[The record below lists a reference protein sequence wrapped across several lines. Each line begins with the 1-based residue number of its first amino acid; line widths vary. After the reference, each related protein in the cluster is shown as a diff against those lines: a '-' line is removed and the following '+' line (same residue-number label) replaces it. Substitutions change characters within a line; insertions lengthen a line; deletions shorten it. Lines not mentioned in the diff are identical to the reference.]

1 MTSPV
6 ILPDLEVVVQPAV
19 DIRLPP
25 PQINSFRSFVKRELN
40 RRKYEYIS
48 PIVSPFVKMTSC
60 LESVDKKYKFFSLGL
75 HGVESQD
82 TNIFDLSYGKDK
94 DVIGYAYK
102 NGSKIPIDVSEVS
115 MDSFGYLATAVSDT
129 QLSAV
134 KEQANLQYQ
143 DLLKSPIAEGKHPTP
158 GITSVNVERF
168 AMGAGFRTTVSWVC
182 FNRQQLE
189 FLRHHFMTVGTTVV
203 VEWGHEFFDSKK
215 ENLVVLDF
223 SNPDI
228 AIQLASCIV
237 KGRNYIIKNFVE
249 PSNGNYD
256 FIVGTVS
263 NFSVSIDADTNT
275 YKITTQI
282 VSSGEF
288 IWGTSIHQTISAFNG
303 DSVSKIS
310 SLADFFKQNSG
321 FDNFINVQSL
331 EVNNTFVQDPSL
343 HAELDVSIKTE
354 ADSSIIQTNSNDY
367 KFISWSGLF
376 AMLRQAITQMI
387 NNSSKEQIKNISD
400 FLKLDNIDIRVGDN
414 DWLIS
419 NNPES
424 MLIIKQTN
432 SYNPNISPPPRLTTN
447 GYFGLNSET
456 KGTASLNHGVWLNTG
471 MVRSAFLN
479 SITLEQ
485 AIRTI
490 LFSLN
495 NASTGYWDLQILYDE
510 EDSSYKIIDFKCG
523 QSFTTFKELCKNNPL
538 YLFNS
543 GRCIDSFG
551 NVINPSPSD
560 IMKLSLDSAFP
571 PEVITHLALVSKI
584 RSAPGKWASELS
596 KYPLFAN
603 SAHFAVAMN
612 WTDLQDIVYAEVE
625 NLRKAELIDEPKID
639 SDKINLD
646 LGDSSVTEIQNRIA
660 DSNQD
665 MRIRFGPDVRGE
677 SQIIE
682 NNNSTTQKT
691 PHIDANVSSY
701 DYYIKK
707 YAGEYLPQNVEV
719 YIDPTPQV
727 QTDLSGYFLHPTIDW
742 VNLIKALIKIES
754 NFREDVVGGFSVDSQ
769 GNQIGHVGL
778 MQVKNISVLSSPRPL
793 TLRDTLNAKLYGPG
807 SADFNIK
814 SGIQILRD
822 KLQFVNGKL
831 DIEATLAKYNGGST
845 TRRYDA
851 IESKILLSAIAQGNV
866 YLARDPE
873 WVATNFPTES
883 ILLQNRT
890 SRGGFV
896 PMYFTGLLDSSGNKK
911 YFIPKPY
918 RYFNAEYVDNIL
930 NYYRIY
936 DMNRHD
942 IVSQP
947 FGRTGPVNSSLENT
961 TKSPT
966 QPSEQFITPTDTI
979 TPKLLEFQERFG
991 NWIFPLIV
999 YNPSF
1004 IRNKILQ
1011 DGLSNFDG
1019 TSVNGFVAPVPTS
1032 AKINISILGIAGVSL
1047 FDGFIVDKLPY
1058 LYERFG
1064 IFHTV
1069 SITENISTSGWITKL
1084 DGIFRFLS
1092 FNADVNTIDTVP
1104 PRL

>member
-6 ILPDLEVVVQPAV
+6 ILPDLEVVAQPAV
-19 DIRLPP
+19 DVRLPP

-48 PIVSPFVKMTSC
+48 PIATPFAKMTSC
-60 LESVDKKYKFFSLGL
+60 LESVDRKYKFFSLGL
-75 HGVESQD
+75 HGFDFQD

-94 DVIGYAYK
+94 DIIGYAYK
-102 NGSKIPIDVSEVS
+102 DGKKTPIDVSEVS
-115 MDSFGYLATAVSDT
+115 MDSFGYLASAVSDT
-129 QLSAV
+129 QLSAA
-134 KEQANLQYQ
+134 KEQANSQYQ

-158 GITSVNVERF
+158 GITGVNVERF

-182 FNRQQLE
+182 YNRQQLE

-203 VEWGHEFFDSKK
+203 VEWGHEFFDSQK
-215 ENLVVLDF
+215 EDLHTLDF

-228 AIQLASCIV
+228 TIQLALCIV
-237 KGRNYIIKNFVE
+237 KGRDYVIKNFVE
-249 PSNGNYD
+249 SSRGNYD

-263 NFSVSIDADTNT
+263 NFSVSIDAETNT
-275 YKITTQI
+275 YKVTSQI

-288 IWGTSIHQTISAFNG
+288 IWGTSIHQTISAFNDT
-303 DSVSKIS
+303 DSPKLS

-321 FDNFINVQSL
+321 FDNYINLQSL
-331 EVNNTFVQDPSL
+331 DLNNKLVQDPSL
-343 HAELDVSIKTE
+343 HTELDMAIKNE
-354 ADSSIIQTNSNDY
+354 SDSSIIQTNANDY
-367 KFISWSGLF
+367 KFISWPGLF
-376 AMLRQAITQMI
+376 AMLRQAITQMTA
-387 NNSSKEQIKNISD
+387 NASKEQIKNISD
-400 FLKLDNIDIRVGDN
+400 FLKLDNSDVRVGDN

-424 MLIIKQTN
+424 MIIIKQTN
-432 SYNPNISPPPRLTTN
+432 AYNPNIPPPSRLTTN
-447 GYFGLNSET
+447 GYFGLNSDI
-456 KGTASLNHGVWLNTG
+456 KGTASLNYGVWLNTG

-523 QSFTTFKELCKNNPL
+523 QSFTAFKELCKNNPL

-543 GRCIDSFG
+543 GRCIDSSG
-551 NVINPSPSD
+551 NVVNPSPSD
-560 IMKLSLDSAFP
+560 IIKLNLDSAFP

-584 RSAPGKWASELS
+584 RSAPGKWSEELS

-625 NLRKAELIDEPKID
+625 NLRKTIADSEIKID

-646 LGDSSVTEIQNRIA
+646 LGDSSVIEIQNRIA

-665 MRIRFGPDVRGE
+665 MRIRFGPDIRGE
-677 SQIIE
+677 SQTIE
-682 NNNSTTQKT
+682 NNNSATQRIPQT
-691 PHIDANVSSY
+691 DSVNMSY

-707 YAGEYLPQNVEV
+707 YAGEYLPQNVEI

-727 QTDLSGYFLHPTIDW
+727 QTDLSGYFLHPTLDW

-754 NFREDVVGGFSVDSQ
+754 NFREDVVGGFSIDSQ

-793 TLRDTLNAKLYGPG
+793 TLKDTRDAKLYGPG

-822 KLQFVNGKL
+822 KLEFINGKL

-845 TRRYDA
+845 TRRYDVT
-851 IESKILLSAIAQGNV
+851 ESKILLSAIADGNI

-873 WVATNFPTES
+873 WVAKKFPTES
-883 ILLQNRT
+883 LLLRNRT

-930 NYYRIY
+930 NYYRLY
-936 DMNRHD
+936 DMNRNT
-942 IVSQP
+942 IVPQP
-947 FGRTGPVNSSLENT
+947 FGRMGMPNSSLEKT
-961 TKSPT
+961 TTSPT
-966 QPSEQFITPTDTI
+966 QPSNQFIAPSDSI

-991 NWIFPLIV
+991 NWVFPLIV

-1011 DGLSNFDG
+1011 DGLNSFDG
-1019 TSVNGFVAPVPTS
+1019 TTVNGFVAPVPTS
-1032 AKINISILGIAGVSL
+1032 AKINLTILGISGISL

-1058 LYERFG
+1058 IYERFG
-1064 IFHTV
+1064 LFHTV
-1069 SITENISTSGWITKL
+1069 TITENISTTGWVTKL

-1092 FNADVNTIDTVP
+1092 FNADANTIDTVP